1 MLLEKGNLV
10 RDGSLADVPLA
21 GTAENE
27 PVSVTR
33 TSEAKGYDNIHRSV
47 RRTKSAPSRDG

>member
-1 MLLEKGNLV
+1 MQEVLLEKGNLV
-10 RDGSLADVPLA
+10 RDGSFADVPLA

-33 TSEAKGYDNIHRSV
+33 TSEAKVTIISIAVFAG
-47 RRTKSAPSRDG
+47 